1 MQLIPYDF
9 IKEKRFDS
17 TLFKDTGI
25 LNLRREIYLIDEIN
39 SYQSGNVILINY
51 VEEKIKRGK
60 RRTKSVYIFHMPCTT
75 SLSHIFKD
83 RYLYLLNSFVVS

>member
-39 SYQSGNVILINY
+39 SFGVRNC
-51 VEEKIKRGK
+51 K
-60 RRTKSVYIFHMPCTT
+60 
-75 SLSHIFKD
+75 
-83 RYLYLLNSFVVS
+83 